1 METTLSLL
9 CATRFHLSPPQIYW
23 LFGFLGLATT
33 ITQGGLIGRLAQRIN
48 EPSLALI
55 GTALLAL
62 GMAATPFARVF
73 PIQMLGDLDVGLIW
87 RLYWLLRETRPD
99 VVHLHSRIGADVMG
113 GIAARLAG
121 VPVVHS
127 RRQDNPESRLA
138 VALKYRLHDRVIA
151 ISEGIGRVLLS
162 EGFPSAKLRCV
173 RDAIEITPWIEQPDR
188 DGFEREFGLKPGVPV
203 IGVVAQLIRR
213 KGHHI
218 LLEALPVVLASF
230 PEIQVIFFGKGPRAT
245 ALRDAI
251 GQRGLSG
258 QVRLAGFRED
268 LPRLLPCLDLVVHPA
283 LMEGLGVSLLQ
294 ASCAGVPI
302 VASRVGGIPE
312 AVRDGVTG
320 LLVEPGNPIELA
332 EAIRRLLRDQ
342 TLGKRMGRAG
352 RELVAR
358 EFSADI
364 MVQGNLRVYQELV
377 GRAEAKAGG

>member
-1 METTLSLL
+1 MKVLHVEGGRNLYGGAHQILLLME
-9 CATRFHLSPPQIYW
+9 
-23 LFGFLGLATT
+23 GLKA
-33 ITQGGLIGRLAQRIN
+33 QGIDNVLACRTGS
-48 EPSLALI
+48 ELAL
-55 GTALLAL
+55 
-62 GMAATPFARVF
+62 AATPFARVY

-283 LMEGLGVSLLQ
+283 VMEGLGVSLLQ

-342 TLGKRMGRAG
+342 TLAKRMGRAG